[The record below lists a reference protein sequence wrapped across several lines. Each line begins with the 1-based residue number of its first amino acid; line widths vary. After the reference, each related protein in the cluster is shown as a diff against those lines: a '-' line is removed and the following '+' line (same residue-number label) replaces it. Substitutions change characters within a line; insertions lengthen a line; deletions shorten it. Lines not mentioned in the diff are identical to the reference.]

1 MSQASH
7 AYGNWTIPRSTG
19 FGGSTMAAT
28 LIGVVLLVVSLVTG
42 LFAGWKFGGA
52 LLALSALVM
61 VPLLKS
67 WGGRSGYEVALLK
80 WQRRRREKRGE
91 LVFRSGPFSRVPGG
105 RYRLPGV
112 LGTTSMS
119 EWRTGA
125 GHVYGM
131 IHYPRQSQYTIVF
144 RAFPQGGEAIDQDRL
159 NNMVFHWGS
168 VLASFGQDGDVMG
181 AEAVVETLP
190 ATGLPLTHEVR
201 TITATDSPQLSQ
213 LFMVESAEMLG
224 TQKVAMEARL
234 AVTFKATTKERQKN
248 PHEQAI
254 ELSRRIPA
262 MMPVLAM
269 AGISVRPM
277 NAAEIVEVVKRAYD
291 PASQVDLERGRRSED
306 GHGVSW
312 NEAGPAFT
320 DARNP
325 TLLRHDGARS
335 AVWEMQLPPKGAVT
349 ERVLRNLL
357 APNGAVARKRINV
370 VYRPHSAEEAAQLVE
385 SDYKN
390 AHAGVSDGR
399 ALTRASAK
407 LRLAAADQAREEE
420 ARGHG
425 LTRFGMLM
433 TVTEPEDGD
442 LPRAEGLLKSLSTQ
456 SRLKIRRAY
465 GYQDIAFAAGL
476 GCGVLLPDHSSVPG
490 AFAG

>member
-1 MSQASH
+1 MSQQSH
-7 AYGNWTIPRSTG
+7 AYGNWTVPRSTG
-19 FGGSTMAAT
+19 FGGTTMAAT
-28 LIGVVLLVVSLVTG
+28 LIGVGLLVVSVVSG
-42 LFAGWKFGGA
+42 LFLGWMVGGT
-52 LLALSALVM
+52 LLVISVVVM

-67 WGGRSGYEVALLK
+67 WGGRSGYEVALL
-80 WQRRRREKRGE
+80 RRQFKRRKKKGE
-91 LVFRSGPFSRVPGG
+91 LVFRSGPFSRIPGG
-105 RYRLPGV
+105 KYRLPGV
-112 LGTTSMS
+112 LGTTQMS

-125 GHVYGM
+125 GQQYGM
-131 IHYPRQSQYTIVF
+131 IHYPRQHQYTIVF

-190 ATGLPLTHEVR
+190 ATGLPLTHEVKAL
-201 TITATDSPQLSQ
+201 TKKDSPILAQT
-213 LFMVESAEMLG
+213 FMVESAELLG

-234 AVTFKATTKERQKN
+234 AVTFRATTKERQKN
-248 PHEQAI
+248 AAEQAV

-262 MMPVLAM
+262 MMPVLRM

-291 PASQVDLERGRRSED
+291 PSAQVDLERGRRSKD
-306 GHGVSW
+306 GHGVAW
-312 NEAGPAFT
+312 DQAGPAFT

-325 TLLRHDGARS
+325 TMLRHDGAKS

-357 APNGAVARKRINV
+357 APNGTVPRKRINV

-390 AHAGVSDGR
+390 AHAGVADGR
-399 ALTRASAK
+399 SLTRASAK
-407 LRLAAADQAREEE
+407 LRLAATEQAREEE

-433 TVTEPEDGD
+433 TVTEPEAGD

-476 GCGVLLPDHSSVPG
+476 GCGVLLPDHSSIPG